1 MVPQPGRWSVSAT
14 AEQIAV
20 LRGEVTRYAQAVGVE
35 DGRLADVRLAV
46 SEAAT
51 NAVLHA
57 YRDRDPGQIRVQAF
71 LADDGQ
77 LCVVVEDDG
86 FGPLPRADS
95 PGLGLG
101 LPTIASVADAVELSA
116 GAAAGARLSMR
127 FATGGRGSVQPDA
140 DRHARDPDEVAG

>member
-1 MVPQPGRWSVSAT
+1 VHAKGVGGHTLAMAPEPGRWAVAAT

-20 LRGEVTRYAQAVGVE
+20 LRSEVTQYAHSVGVP
-35 DGRLADVRLAV
+35 DGRLGDVRLAV

-57 YRDRDPGQIRVQAF
+57 YRDRAPGQIRVDARV
-71 LADDGQ
+71 LDDGV
-77 LCVVVEDDG
+77 LRIVVEDDG

-116 GAAAGARLSMR
+116 GSAAGARLSIM
-127 FATGGRGSVQPDA
+127 FGTGGG
-140 DRHARDPDEVAG
+140 

>member
-1 MVPQPGRWSVSAT
+1 MAPEPARWTVAAT

-35 DGRLADVRLAV
+35 EGRLADVRLAV

-71 LADDGQ
+71 VTDDGQ

-116 GAAAGARLSMR
+116 GSAAGARLSMR
-127 FATGGRGSVQPDA
+127 FATGARGLVE
-140 DRHARDPDEVAG
+140 RHAERHAGDADEVAG

>member
-1 MVPQPGRWSVSAT
+1 MLLAGSGTPRVMAPKPGRWTVTAT

-20 LRGEVTRYAQAVGVE
+20 LRSEVTDYAQTVGVA
-35 DGRLADVRLAV
+35 DGRLGDVRLAV

-57 YRDRDPGQIRVQAF
+57 YRDREPGMIRVQAQV
-71 LADDGQ
+71 LDDGC
-77 LCVVVEDDG
+77 LCIVVEDDG
-86 FGPLPRADS
+86 FGPLPRPDS

-116 GAAAGARLSMR
+116 GSARGARLSMR
-127 FATGGRGSVQPDA
+127 FATGG
-140 DRHARDPDEVAG
+140 

>member
-1 MVPQPGRWSVSAT
+1 MVPQPGRWTVSAT

-20 LRGEVTRYAQAVGVE
+20 LRREVTSYAAAAGVA
-35 DGRLADVRLAV
+35 DGRLGDVRLAV

-57 YRDRDPGQIRVQAF
+57 YRDREPGQIRV
-71 LADDGQ
+71 LAKVLDDGF
-77 LCVVVEDDG
+77 LCITVEDDG
-86 FGPLPRADS
+86 FGPLPRSDS

-116 GAAAGARLSMR
+116 GAAKGARLSMR
-127 FATGGRGSVQPDA
+127 FTTG
-140 DRHARDPDEVAG
+140 